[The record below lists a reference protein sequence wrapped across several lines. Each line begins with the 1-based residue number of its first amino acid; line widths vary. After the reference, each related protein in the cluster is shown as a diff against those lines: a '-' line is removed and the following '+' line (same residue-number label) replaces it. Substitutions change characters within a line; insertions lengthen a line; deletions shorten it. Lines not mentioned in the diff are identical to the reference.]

1 MQVGN
6 QQITQ
11 EQMPSFVSP
20 EKQPYHAYQSMQD
33 TLNGVLNST
42 AMQMAPQQPQRPQQ
56 SMENRQNQWS
66 NNNGN

>member
-1 MQVGN
+1 MLIGN

-20 EKQPYHAYQSMQD
+20 QKQPYHAYQSMQD

-42 AMQMAPQQPQRPQQ
+42 AMQMAQQQPQQ
-56 SMENRQNQWS
+56 SMESRQNQWS
-66 NNNGN
+66 NDNGN